1 MAQTWFGEWNDTDI
15 FKAKTFTL
23 ADSPP
28 MNLDTSVVAV
38 LSRTNR
44 YLPIRDEHFMSNRKE
59 LFFLTTYLIVWPT
72 MIYITYNKESI
83 MAYVYGFLIGIIL
96 IIAEVWS
103 YNLMTWVYVDNE
115 NLRAYSVNFPTVKNI
130 KKGELGDH
138 NYSVSQS
145 QAQTQ
150 TNMEKS
156 QDERENQSERLME
169 PTVGDYKILVKN
181 QVLPI
186 NDDDIYLISAS
197 DFIKLSNEGLIEA
210 EDLGD
215 YLGGQF
221 KHEFGYANQ
230 VKPFYATEK
239 EKELTNAAFFIMM
252 ICITWAMYTSR
263 TKWASYERLAW
274 IIGSS
279 TIGLLTGGLTYS
291 GSTVRSRIDFLYLMR
306 RFLIICIAFSVTA
319 ILI

>member
-1 MAQTWFGEWNDTDI
+1 MTQTWFDEWDDNDI
-15 FKAKTFTL
+15 FKAKIFTL

-59 LFFLTTYLIVWPT
+59 LFFLTTYLIVWAT
-72 MIYITYNKESI
+72 MIYITYNKDSI

-130 KKGELGDH
+130 KKGEL
-138 NYSVSQS
+138 NN
-145 QAQTQ
+145 QT
-150 TNMEKS
+150 
-156 QDERENQSERLME
+156 RIME
-169 PTVGDYKILVKN
+169 PNVGDYKILVKN
-181 QVLPI
+181 DVLPI
-186 NDDDIYLISAS
+186 NDDDIYLLSAKE
-197 DFIKLSNEGLIEA
+197 FVNLSNDGAIEA